1 MITHLYLV
9 ALLTLFT
16 SPLFAEQET
25 DIDKLTEALKLL
37 TTETSGTAK
46 TKVLEKPI
54 EKKDFAKIFATYAQY
69 LKDRGSKDPRITAI
83 VEKLKQNQKPL
94 KE

>member
-1 MITHLYLV
+1 MPISLIIIY
-9 ALLTLFT
+9 T

-46 TKVLEKPI
+46 TK
-54 EKKDFAKIFATYAQY
+54 DFAKIFATYAQY
-69 LKDRGSKDPRITAI
+69 LKDRGSKDPRITTI